1 MFNSFNFFLIAQPTV
16 GQEKNSVV
24 DA

>member
-1 MFNSFNFFLIAQPTV
+1 MFNSLNFFLIAQPTV